1 MKNLL
6 NIDDQVK
13 INITG
18 VIGDDVTVEINSMA
32 KWPDGSVHYIG
43 TYHQGCPD
51 GGEGFENSTQFTED
65 QCPALV
71 KERNLSATL
80 SIVNSDKLV
89 NLINDITYKLNELKT
104 FQLETKI
111 EK

>member
-6 NIDDQVK
+6 NIDDKVK
-13 INITG
+13 INIPG
-18 VIGDDVTVEINSMA
+18 VIGDDGTVEINSMA

-43 TYHQGCPD
+43 TYHQDCPD
-51 GGEGFENSTQFTED
+51 GGEGFENSIQFTED
-65 QCPALV
+65 QCTALV

-80 SIVNSDKLV
+80 SIVNSDKLTK
-89 NLINDITYKLNELKT
+89 LIKEITYKLNELKT
-104 FQLETKI
+104 FQLEIKT